1 MNNMDDIIPD
11 ESEEYNT
18 LSKQLALV
26 QKHGWAIDY
35 IKNPSE
41 DVQLAA
47 VKQTG
52 FVIECIRNPSEVV
65 QLAAVNSS
73 ASAFGFILEKE
84 IAPSI
89 PVQKAAVMKDPFGA
103 LLVMIEHDFP
113 ISKMIQWTAAKLIK
127 EQNMVSDLYEDEL
140 NKLDLDV
147 QKYLKFPR

>member
-73 ASAFGFILEKE
+73 ASAFGFIL
-84 IAPSI
+84 
-89 PVQKAAVMKDPFGA
+89 
-103 LLVMIEHDFP
+103 
-113 ISKMIQWTAAKLIK
+113 
-127 EQNMVSDLYEDEL
+127 
-140 NKLDLDV
+140 
-147 QKYLKFPR
+147 